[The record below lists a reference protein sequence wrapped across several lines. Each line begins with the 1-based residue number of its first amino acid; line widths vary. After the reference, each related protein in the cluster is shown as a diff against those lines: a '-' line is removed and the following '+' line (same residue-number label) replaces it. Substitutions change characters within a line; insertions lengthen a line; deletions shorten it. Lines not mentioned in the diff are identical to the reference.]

1 MKNSLMDTSV
11 IILKTTNLSLT
22 VIFFFSDINPK
33 TKDITLD
40 IYNYEKT
47 EKGEVTF
54 WSSVGVWISL

>member
-1 MKNSLMDTSV
+1 MKNSLMDTSNYF
-11 IILKTTNLSLT
+11 KNHQSFADCD
-22 VIFFFSDINPK
+22 FFFSDINPK